1 MNADEIQFCYHESPI
16 GPLLLSGIE
25 DCLYALS
32 FPVDGEGLPADSM
45 WRENLPASRMRAV
58 NLTPISKRSLSV
70 SPYPICSEGRSS
82 SFLSGV
88 PFSSI
93 PYGSFVSY
101 GEIARRV
108 GKPKGAQA
116 VGMANHANPLPIIIP
131 CHRVI
136 GADGSMVGFGGGID
150 LKRWLLTHEGITLG
164 QTTSSPGQLGFAF

>member
-45 WRENLPASRMRAV
+45 WRENPASFANARRELDAYFEKK
-58 NLTPISKRSLSV
+58 LERFTISYLLRGSQFQLSV
-70 SPYPICSEGRSS
+70 WRA
-82 SFLSGV
+82 L
-88 PFSSI
+88 SSI

-101 GEIARRV
+101 GEIAKRV